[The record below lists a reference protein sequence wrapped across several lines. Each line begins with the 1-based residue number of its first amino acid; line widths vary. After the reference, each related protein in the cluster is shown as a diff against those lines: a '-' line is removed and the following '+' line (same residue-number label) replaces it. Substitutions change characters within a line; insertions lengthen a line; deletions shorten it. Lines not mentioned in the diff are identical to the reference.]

1 MYQKMYRFLKTADKK
16 WVSAILSLEANG
28 KKQKRGAY
36 MKKGICIL
44 LSSALLMGTV
54 PVYGNDV
61 EQVTHTYRAEVGTKN
76 FYKDDVLQT
85 LDTEIYLK
93 DGYVM
98 LPVRT
103 FFTAVDENAQIIWD
117 REKQVATVWMGQY
130 PIRLD
135 VPQNEIAAASVNIN
149 VSGKLEVKEG
159 RLFVPL
165 RNWQEILKRC
175 NYEMDEDSIVWD
187 SEKGEAIV
195 KVSEYVINREQELVK
210 TEITGEGQKPIYL
223 VEPTEEYDF
232 IWNVGDGYFITRT
245 YQNGYKFTILDNTWK
260 VLASFASGTVYDV
273 GYLGENRFCVYEYEG
288 KVRPDYVVDANG
300 NQLFSVP
307 YDSIGRYYEGLAEVR
322 EKTEDGYRYGYIDTE
337 GNLRIPMEYSYA
349 GNFSE
354 GVAPV
359 SISESGMGQ
368 YGFIDTKGNMVI
380 EPKYRSADPFRE
392 GLAHMQT
399 ISGKGFINH
408 QGEEVI
414 PPQYGFVSN
423 FQNGTAFAVTKDKMQ
438 FVVLDQNGKEV
449 RKLLEATEGL
459 SYFYTPSWDLLE
471 VEYPLGYH
479 GVYRYY
485 DKNGE
490 ISRETYELRSGF
502 SEGLSAVLDKE
513 TGKYGYADE
522 QGNMVVSPLF
532 DEAERFSNGYAV
544 VKQMIPNENG
554 TRNVKVGVIKNPVMK

>member
-195 KVSEYVINREQELVK
+195 KIGEYVINREQELAK
-210 TEITGEGQKPIYL
+210 PEITGEGQNPIYL
-223 VEPTEEYDF
+223 VEPTEAYDF

-260 VLASFASGTVYDV
+260 VLASFAPGTVHHV

-288 KVRPDYVVDANG
+288 KVHPDYVVDANG

-392 GLAHMQT
+392 GLAHVQT
-399 ISGKGFINH
+399 ISGEGFINH

-414 PPQYGFVSN
+414 PPQYGFVSD
-423 FQNGTAFAVTKDKMQ
+423 FQNGTAFAVTKDQKQ
-438 FVVLDQNGKEV
+438 FIVLDKTGKEV
-449 RKLLEATEGL
+449 RKLLESTEGL

-471 VEYPLGYH
+471 VGYPLGYQ

-490 ISRETYELRSGF
+490 ISRETYEFQSGF
-502 SEGLSAVLDKE
+502 SEGLSAVLDEE

-522 QGNMVVSPLF
+522 AGSMVISPVF
-532 DEAERFSNGYAV
+532 DCAGKFRDGYAV
-544 VKQMIPNENG
+544 VEVQEKHG
-554 TRNVKVGVIKNPVMK
+554 VVKSPSL

>member
-93 DGYVM
+93 DGYMM

-103 FFTAVDENAQIIWD
+103 FFTAMDENAQIIWD

-195 KVSEYVINREQELVK
+195 KVGEYVINREQELAK
-210 TEITGEGQKPIYL
+210 PKIIGEGQKPIYL
-223 VEPTEEYDF
+223 VEPTEAYDF
-232 IWNVGDGYFITRT
+232 IWNVGDGYFIAENYSDENDQKIFDST
-245 YQNGYKFTILDNTWK
+245 GK
-260 VLASFASGTVYDV
+260 VLATFAPGTAHHV

-288 KVRPDYVVDANG
+288 KERPAYVVDAKG
-300 NQLFSVP
+300 NKLFSAD
-307 YDSIGRYYEGLAEVR
+307 YDQIWSYAEGLALVR
-322 EKTEDGYRYGYIDTE
+322 EKTENGYRYGYIDTE
-337 GNLRIPMEYSYA
+337 GNLQIPMKYGSA
-349 GNFSE
+349 RSFSE
-354 GVAPV
+354 GLAPV
-359 SISESGMGQ
+359 SMSESGIGQ
-368 YGFIDTKGNMVI
+368 YGFIDTKGNVVI

-392 GLAHMQT
+392 GLAHVQA
-399 ISGKGFINH
+399 ISGEGFINH
-408 QGEEVI
+408 QGEEVV

-423 FQNGTAFAVTKDKMQ
+423 FQNGTAFAVTKDQKQ
-438 FVVLDQNGKEV
+438 ILVIDKTGKEV
-449 RKLLEATEGL
+449 RKLLESTDAL
-459 SYFYTPSWDLLE
+459 SYFYFPESDLME
-471 VEYPLGYH
+471 VDYPQGYQ
-479 GVYRYY
+479 GTGRYY
-485 DKNGE
+485 DKNEE

-502 SEGLSAVLDKE
+502 SEGLSTVLDKE

>member
-93 DGYVM
+93 DGYMM

-195 KVSEYVINREQELVK
+195 KVSEYVINREQELAK
-210 TEITGEGQKPIYL
+210 PEITGEGQNPIYL
-223 VEPTEEYDF
+223 VEPTEAYDF

-260 VLASFASGTVYDV
+260 VLASFAPGTVYDV

-307 YDSIGRYYEGLAEVR
+307 YDSIGRYYEGLVEVR

-354 GVAPV
+354 GVVPV

-368 YGFIDTKGNMVI
+368 YGFIDTKGNMAI

-392 GLAHMQT
+392 GLAHVQT
-399 ISGKGFINH
+399 ISGEGFINH

-414 PPQYGFVSN
+414 PPQYGFVSD

-502 SEGLSAVLDKE
+502 SEGLFTVLDKE

-522 QGNMVVSPLF
+522 QGNMVIASVF
-532 DEAERFSNGYAV
+532 DYAARFKNGYAV
-544 VKQMIPNENG
+544 VTQYIPNEND
-554 TRNVKVGVIKNPVMK
+554 TITHKNGVIKNPLMK

>member
-93 DGYVM
+93 DGYMM

-149 VSGKLEVKEG
+149 VSGKLEVKEE

-195 KVSEYVINREQELVK
+195 KIGEYVINREQELAK
-210 TEITGEGQKPIYL
+210 PEITGEGQKPIYL

-260 VLASFASGTVYDV
+260 VLASFVFGTVYDV

-288 KVRPDYVVDANG
+288 KVRSDYVVDANG

-354 GVAPV
+354 G
-359 SISESGMGQ
+359 
-368 YGFIDTKGNMVI
+368 
-380 EPKYRSADPFRE
+380 
-392 GLAHMQT
+392 LAHVQT
-399 ISGKGFINH
+399 ISGEGFINH

-414 PPQYGFVSN
+414 PPQYGFVSD

-438 FVVLDQNGKEV
+438 FVFLI
-449 RKLLEATEGL
+449 RTEKKSENYWKQQRDYL
-459 SYFYTPSWDLLE
+459 
-471 VEYPLGYH
+471 
-479 GVYRYY
+479 
-485 DKNGE
+485 
-490 ISRETYELRSGF
+490 ISIRHPGICW
-502 SEGLSAVLDKE
+502 K
-513 TGKYGYADE
+513 
-522 QGNMVVSPLF
+522 
-532 DEAERFSNGYAV
+532 
-544 VKQMIPNENG
+544 
-554 TRNVKVGVIKNPVMK
+554 

>member
-93 DGYVM
+93 DGYMM

-195 KVSEYVINREQELVK
+195 KIGEYVINREQELAK
-210 TEITGEGQKPIYL
+210 PEITGEGQNPIYL

-260 VLASFASGTVYDV
+260 VLASFAPGTVYDV

-380 EPKYRSADPFRE
+380 EPKYRSADPLRE
-392 GLAHMQT
+392 GLAHVQT
-399 ISGKGFINH
+399 ISGEGFINH

-414 PPQYGFVSN
+414 PPQYGFVSD

-522 QGNMVVSPLF
+522 QGNMVIAPVF
-532 DEAERFSNGYAV
+532 DYAARFKNGYAV
-544 VKQMIPNENG
+544 VTQYIPNKND
-554 TRNVKVGVIKNPVMK
+554 TITHKNGVIKNPVMK

>member
-195 KVSEYVINREQELVK
+195 KIGEYVINREQELAK
-210 TEITGEGQKPIYL
+210 PEITGEGQKPIYL
-223 VEPTEEYDF
+223 VEPTEAYDF

-260 VLASFASGTVYDV
+260 VLASFAPGTVYDV

-368 YGFIDTKGNMVI
+368 YGFIDTKGNVVI

-392 GLAHMQT
+392 GLAHVQT
-399 ISGKGFINH
+399 ISGEGFINH

-414 PPQYGFVSN
+414 PPQYGFVSD

-438 FVVLDQNGKEV
+438 FVVLDQNGKKV

-502 SEGLSAVLDKE
+502 SEGLFTVLDKE

-522 QGNMVVSPLF
+522 QGNMVIAPVF
-532 DEAERFSNGYAV
+532 DYAARFKNGYAV
-544 VKQMIPNENG
+544 VTQYIPNEND
-554 TRNVKVGVIKNPVMK
+554 TITHKNGVIKNPVMK

>member
-76 FYKDDVLQT
+76 FYKDDVLQP

-175 NYEMDEDSIVWD
+175 NYEMDENSIVWD

-195 KVSEYVINREQELVK
+195 KVSEYVINREQELAK
-210 TEITGEGQKPIYL
+210 PEITGEGETPVYL
-223 VEPTEEYDF
+223 VEPTEAYDF
-232 IWNVGDGYFITRT
+232 IWNAGDGYFITRT

-260 VLASFASGTVYDV
+260 VLASFAPGTVYDV

-380 EPKYRSADPFRE
+380 DPKYRSADPFRE
-392 GLAHMQT
+392 GLAHVQT
-399 ISGKGFINH
+399 ISGEGFINH

-414 PPQYGFVSN
+414 PPQYGFVSD

-522 QGNMVVSPLF
+522 QGNMVIAPVF
-532 DEAERFSNGYAV
+532 DYAARFKNGYAV
-544 VKQMIPNENG
+544 VTQYIQNEND
-554 TRNVKVGVIKNPVMK
+554 TITHKNGVIKNPLMK

>member
-1 MYQKMYRFLKTADKK
+1 
-16 WVSAILSLEANG
+16 
-28 KKQKRGAY
+28 

-44 LSSALLMGTV
+44 LSSTMLMGTV
-54 PVYGNDV
+54 PVYGNTPVV

-195 KVSEYVINREQELVK
+195 KIGEYVINREQELAK
-210 TEITGEGQKPIYL
+210 PEITGEGQKPIYL

-232 IWNVGDGYFITRT
+232 IWNVGDGYFIAENYSDENDQKIFDST
-245 YQNGYKFTILDNTWK
+245 GK
-260 VLASFASGTVYDV
+260 VLATFAPGTAHHV

-288 KVRPDYVVDANG
+288 KERPAYVVDAKG
-300 NQLFSVP
+300 NKLFSAD
-307 YDSIGRYYEGLAEVR
+307 YDQIWSYAEGLALVR

-392 GLAHMQT
+392 GLAHVQT
-399 ISGKGFINH
+399 ISGEGFINH

-414 PPQYGFVSN
+414 PPQYGFVSD

-449 RKLLEATEGL
+449 RKLLEETEGL

-490 ISRETYELRSGF
+490 FSRENYELRSGF

-522 QGNMVVSPLF
+522 QGNMVIAPVF
-532 DEAERFSNGYAV
+532 DYAARFKNGYAV
-544 VKQMIPNENG
+544 VTQYIPNEND
-554 TRNVKVGVIKNPVMK
+554 TITHKNGVIKNPVMK

>member
-1 MYQKMYRFLKTADKK
+1 MTDGGLC
-16 WVSAILSLEANG
+16 V
-28 KKQKRGAY
+28 
-36 MKKGICIL
+36 KKGFCIL
-44 LSSALLMGTV
+44 LSSALFMGTV

-98 LPVRT
+98 QPVRT
-103 FFTAVDENAQIIWD
+103 FFTSMGEDAIIDWNQENRIASVLQGPVVVTMYVDENEI
-117 REKQVATVWMGQY
+117 QVNGKKL
-130 PIRLD
+130 P
-135 VPQNEIAAASVNIN
+135 
-149 VSGKLEVKEG
+149 VSGKMETKGG

-165 RNWQEILKRC
+165 RNWQEILTRC
-175 NYEMDEDSIVWD
+175 NYEMDENSIVWD

-195 KVSEYVINREQELVK
+195 KIGEYVINREQELAK
-210 TEITGEGQKPIYL
+210 PEIIGEGQKPIYL
-223 VEPTEEYDF
+223 VEPTEAYDF

-260 VLASFASGTVYDV
+260 VLASFAPGTVYDV

-337 GNLRIPMEYSYA
+337 GNLRIPMEYGSA
-349 GNFSE
+349 RSFSE
-354 GVAPV
+354 GLAPV
-359 SISESGMGQ
+359 SMSESGIGQ
-368 YGFIDTKGNMVI
+368 YGFIDTKGNVVI

-392 GLAHMQT
+392 GLAHVQA
-399 ISGKGFINH
+399 ISGEGFINH
-408 QGEEVI
+408 QGEEVV

-423 FQNGTAFAVTKDKMQ
+423 FQNGTAFAVTKDQKQ
-438 FVVLDQNGKEV
+438 ILVIDKTGKEV
-449 RKLLEATEGL
+449 RKLLESTDAL
-459 SYFYTPSWDLLE
+459 SYFYFPESDLME
-471 VEYPLGYH
+471 VDYPQGYQ
-479 GVYRYY
+479 GTGRYY
-485 DKNGE
+485 DKNEE

-554 TRNVKVGVIKNPVMK
+554 TRNVKVGVIKNPLMK